1 MAFGLFLF
9 GWFVGLGWTT
19 ATAAWLAGYGL
30 WGLSAKH
37 GSEFGLQFLN
47 LFGHLNGTLQVLK
60 GRGNHGSASFV
71 MRRTAAGKGN
81 LSRAEADSPL
91 APAFLARVFSLRFLH
106 FGDLLFEDFLCHPPL
121 CWIGVRAARMDGIQ
135 AEGED
140 IAAAKAP

>member
-1 MAFGLFLF
+1 MLGSRPSLGLLGFGLGLLLLLDLGPALLLRSHDPSAGFLAHMAFGLFLF

-91 APAFLARVFSLRFLH
+91 APVFLA
-106 FGDLLFEDFLCHPPL
+106 
-121 CWIGVRAARMDGIQ
+121 
-135 AEGED
+135 
-140 IAAAKAP
+140 